1 MHLIEIIEESI
12 SVLKTNRLRTALST
26 LGIIIG
32 IGSVIALMTLGQASQ
47 LSVKERIKSL
57 GSNLLTVRPGNQQ
70 QGFLRGSGSDNKTLK
85 DTDAEAIL
93 KSTRITTVDKIAS
106 EYSSRSQVSYDRNNT
121 NVQVSGVTKDYFS
134 IRNIELKDGR
144 FISESDN
151 SNLSKVAVIGP
162 TVIEDLFGTNEE
174 ARGKSIRINGV
185 SFTVIGVTKSK
196 GGGGFNSSD
205 EAVFIPLS
213 TAQKVLFGVNHVST
227 IYVAAKSE
235 EDMEGAK
242 NQVGFMLLELH
253 NKATPEEADFSISS
267 QEDILE
273 TAASITGT
281 FTTLLTGIAAIS
293 LIVGGIGI
301 MNIMLV
307 TVTERTS
314 EIGLRKALGA
324 KRKTIITQFLVESVV
339 LTITGG
345 LLGVIVGLVASVVL
359 AKVMDLPNAISVS
372 SIFLAG
378 SVSCVIGIVFGW
390 YPAFKASKLQP
401 IEALRYE

>member
-1 MHLIEIIEESI
+1 MHFTEIVEESI
-12 SVLKTNRLRTALST
+12 LVLKTNKLRTALSA

-47 LSVKERIKSL
+47 LSVRERIKSL
-57 GSNLLTVRPGNQQ
+57 GSNLLIVRPGNQT
-70 QGFLRGSGSDNKTLK
+70 QGFIRGSGSDNKTLK
-85 DTDAEAIL
+85 ESDAEAISE
-93 KSTRITTVDKIAS
+93 STRISTVDKVAS
-106 EYSSRSQVSYDRNNT
+106 EYSSRSQVSYERNNS
-121 NVQVSGVTKDYFS
+121 NVQVSGVTEDYFS
-134 IRNIELKDGR
+134 IRNIELTSGK

-151 SNLSKVAVIGP
+151 TSLSKVAVIGP
-162 TVIEDLFGTNEE
+162 AIVEDLFGANIDPV
-174 ARGKSIRINGV
+174 GKNIRINGV
-185 SFTVIGVTKSK
+185 SYTVIGVTKSK
-196 GGGGFNSSD
+196 GGGGFNGSD
-205 EAVFIPLS
+205 EAVFVPLS
-213 TAQKVLFGVNHVST
+213 TAHKVLFGVNHLST
-227 IYVAAKSE
+227 IYIAAKSE

-242 NQVGFMLLELH
+242 NQIGFMLLELH
-253 NKATPEEADFSISS
+253 NKNTPADADFTISS

-273 TAASITGT
+273 TASEITGT

-324 KRKTIITQFLVESVV
+324 KRKTIITQFLIESVI

-345 LLGVIVGLVASVVL
+345 LIGVIVGLAASL
-359 AKVMDLPNAISVS
+359 ILTKTMNLPSAISVQS
-372 SIFLAG
+372 VFLAV